1 MYKVTGRIKK
11 IAPQVLI
18 KQPMHINCKAAVLI
32 PALNEDIEMLL
43 RPLVSLAEQKKV
55 QPEEFEIIFVI
66 NNNKN
71 DARKK
76 SKIFLTNQKALKFLN
91 FLNVQKEKYPPQY
104 KKYKKQILKI
114 QHSGIYIR
122 VIDKSSL
129 HNADKINN
137 VGSARS
143 SGSLEICR
151 RFSTIN
157 KEDSGIIIIT
167 DCDCRFSSNYV
178 EKIINDFKKYK
189 LNALCGRVDLEFSEN
204 LPHKELVEKAVKIH
218 LSRGIKIKHKKS
230 GIIFQK
236 HGKIPKPLLKSGAN
250 IAVGVSAYLKSGGF
264 EPVSSFEDTDF
275 GLRVCGLLG
284 ECAKDFS
291 YTIFVLARPSSRA
304 GGASLGRRVEKIIKA
319 VKNYKL
325 GKSGKKLFVPDLMV
339 AKLFFLTLKK
349 NIAQRGINLTEFI
362 SLLKEFG
369 FNPSKFQE
377 KELRYLLDS
386 TTKHVELH
394 KFSSNDRKNEH
405 LALTAFYEHL
415 PEFDAALLLEKEL
428 DKQ

>member
-1 MYKVTGRIKK
+1 MTGKVKK
-11 IAPQVLI
+11 TRSEILI

-71 DARKK
+71 DAIKK
-76 SKIFLTNQKALKFLN
+76 SEIFLTNQKALKFLN
-91 FLNVQKEKYPPQY
+91 FLNAQKEKIPAQY

-137 VGSARS
+137 VGSARNT
-143 SGSLEICR
+143 GALEICR
-151 RFSTIN
+151 RFKAIN
-157 KEDSGIIIIT
+157 KVDSDIIIIT
-167 DCDCRFSSNYV
+167 DCDCRFSSNYI
-178 EKIINDFKKYK
+178 EKITSNFKKYN
-189 LNALCGRVDLEFSEN
+189 LNGLCGRVDLEFGKD
-204 LPHKELVEKAVKIH
+204 LPHRELVEKAVKIH
-218 LSRGIKIKHKKS
+218 LLRGIKIKHKKS

-250 IAVGVSAYLKSGGF
+250 MAVDVSAYLKSGGF

-275 GLRVCGLLG
+275 GLRVCGLPG

-291 YTIFVLARPSSRA
+291 YTVYVLARPSSRA
-304 GGASLGRRVEKIIKA
+304 GGASLGRRVEKIIHA

-325 GKSGKKLFVPDLMV
+325 GKSGEKIFVPDLLV
-339 AKLFFLTLKK
+339 AKLFFLSLKR
-349 NIAQRGINLTEFI
+349 NIVQRGINLTEFI

-377 KELRYLLDS
+377 KELSHLLDS
-386 TTKHVELH
+386 TTKHVKQD
-394 KFSSNDRKNEH
+394 KFSFSDRKNEH
-405 LALTAFYEHL
+405 VALTAFYEHL
-415 PEFDAALLLEKEL
+415 PEFDVALLLEKEL